1 MEVTIPILILIYV
14 LDIIIRD
21 LLQSFKSHDTEA
33 QIDRLET
40 RLIRLDDKL
49 RAIGEISVE
58 VLKNQNKDEK

>member
-58 VLKNQNKDEK
+58 VLKNQNKDDD

>member
-1 MEVTIPILILIYV
+1 MEVIIPIVILIY
-14 LDIIIRD
+14 LIIRD
-21 LLQSFKSHDTEA
+21 LIQSFKSHDTEA

-40 RLIRLDDKL
+40 RLNRLDDRL